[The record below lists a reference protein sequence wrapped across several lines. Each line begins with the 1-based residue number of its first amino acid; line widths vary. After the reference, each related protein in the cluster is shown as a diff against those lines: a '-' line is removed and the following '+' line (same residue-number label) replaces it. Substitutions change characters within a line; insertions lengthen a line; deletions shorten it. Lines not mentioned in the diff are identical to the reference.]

1 MLILNTTF
9 LVSDKVQNQ
18 WLNWVREQHIPF
30 MLSTK
35 YFINPQIAKILS
47 HDTADGTSYSVQ
59 FQINNRET
67 LEKWQREFAGK
78 FEQNCNQI
86 FGNEALFF
94 STILELVDK

>member
-9 LVSDKVQNQ
+9 LVSDEIQNQ
-18 WLNWVREQHIPF
+18 WLEWVREQHIPF
-30 MLSTK
+30 MLNTK
-35 YFINPQIAKILS
+35 YFIKPQIAKIIS
-47 HDTADGTSYSVQ
+47 NDATDGTSYSVQ

-78 FEQNCNQI
+78 FEQNCYKI

-94 STILELVDK
+94 STILEIVD